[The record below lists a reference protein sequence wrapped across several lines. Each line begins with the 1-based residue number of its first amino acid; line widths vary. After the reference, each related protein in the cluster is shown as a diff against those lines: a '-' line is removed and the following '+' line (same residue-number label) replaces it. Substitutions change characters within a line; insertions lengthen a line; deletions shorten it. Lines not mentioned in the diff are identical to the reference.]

1 MQRQYDL
8 RSGFLGGALARAL
21 LAIFTMVCIWKSAAA
36 GTDAEEVGMTSAAS
50 QIAGIVDPFLKQSG
64 FVRSGLRWYHYEDQ
78 SVLVIDVQ
86 PARYSPGPYINMGV
100 YYFKY
105 GNLRNP
111 KIVDCHVDT
120 GLTSVVPNPLRGDE
134 LLDVSNDIS
143 IEVRRSELEVM
154 LRSYALPWLES
165 MARLDAAKAVLADN
179 PTAAHVAPI
188 ARADLKPVQ

>member
-1 MQRQYDL
+1 ML
-8 RSGFLGGALARAL
+8 RKSLSPVLDPVLYRAPRV
-21 LAIFTMVCIWKSAAA
+21 AAGPGIWNSAAA
-36 GTDAEEVGMTSAAS
+36 DMGAEEFGMTSAAS

-64 FVRSGLRWYHYEDQ
+64 FVRSGLHWYHYEDQ
-78 SVLVIDVQ
+78 SVLVIEVQ

-105 GNLRNP
+105 GSLRNP

-143 IEVRRSELEVM
+143 TAVRRSELEVM

-179 PTAAHVAPI
+179 PKAAHVAPI
-188 ARADLKPVQ
+188 ARADLKPLQ